1 MKDETKPQNE
11 ERKLDFQSSGDNQ
24 GDFKPQE
31 DAIPKGY
38 DFNGGDEK
46 KKKKD
51 EEKKEQGD
59 KPNKPSAQDDKEPP
73 KQSEERGRK
82 IDGKVDPSEEE

>member
-46 KKKKD
+46 KKEDKK
-51 EEKKEQGD
+51 EEKNDKNNKMKPSED
-59 KPNKPSAQDDKEPP
+59 NTINAPKVKKRKIKPN
-73 KQSEERGRK
+73 
-82 IDGKVDPSEEE
+82 INPSEEEE

>member
-46 KKKKD
+46 KKKD

-73 KQSEERGRK
+73 KQSVERGRK